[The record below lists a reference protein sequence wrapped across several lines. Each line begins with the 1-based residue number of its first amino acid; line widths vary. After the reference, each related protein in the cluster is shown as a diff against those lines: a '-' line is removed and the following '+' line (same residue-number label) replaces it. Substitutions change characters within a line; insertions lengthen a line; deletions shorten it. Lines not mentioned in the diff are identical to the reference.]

1 MMPTKEV
8 RANEQAGSLLVLI
21 LKGENITIKPDS
33 RIEIS
38 WDHSESLGLVAKR
51 VKSGST
57 ADC

>member
-8 RANEQAGSLLVLI
+8 RANEQAESLSVLI
-21 LKGENITIKPDS
+21 LKGENITVKPDL
-33 RIEIS
+33 RIENS